1 LDQIFLTVVLAAFAA
16 NIILTIVF
24 SRKRGGTGSD
34 GGQVIREEMK
44 RNREEMTTTLVS
56 VMGEMRKDQNERQ
69 ESIGRRIAEL
79 TGSNEKALGALRD
92 KVEERLREI
101 QDSNEKKL
109 EKMRETV
116 DEKLQSTL
124 EKRIGESFRRV
135 SEHLEAVHKGL
146 GEMRNLADGVGDLKR
161 VLTNVKTRGTWAEI
175 QLGDILEQILT
186 ETQFARNVETRPGS
200 NERVEFALRLPGP
213 GDDPE
218 STVWL
223 PIDAKFP
230 REDYQR
236 LVDASE
242 EGDPEGVKRAS
253 AALGKAVARSARDI
267 HDKYIEP
274 PHTTD
279 FGLMFLP
286 TEGLYAEVLRQ
297 PGLVQQLQ
305 VEFRVAVAGP
315 TTLAAILSSIRM
327 GFRTLAIEK
336 RSSEVW
342 KILSAV
348 KTEFD
353 KFGGVL
359 DKLGRQLDTARN
371 TVTETGRRTRAMAR
385 KLKTVEELPADEA
398 GKLLDLPAEGPS
410 GLIEDDA
417 EDQDG

>member
-1 LDQIFLTVVLAAFAA
+1 MDYLFLIFILVIFAA

-24 SRKRGGTGSD
+24 NRRRGSPD
-34 GGQVIREEMK
+34 QAQEKLLRDEMK
-44 RNREEMTTTLVS
+44 QNREEMTNTLVGLL
-56 VMGEMRKDQNERQ
+56 GEMRESQDARQ
-69 ESIGRRIAEL
+69 ESIGKRIGEL
-79 TGSNEKALGALRD
+79 TESNEKALGSLRD

-101 QDSNEKKL
+101 QESNDRKL

-124 EKRIGESFRRV
+124 EKRLGESFKMV

-161 VLTNVKTRGTWAEI
+161 VLTNVKARGTWAEI

-186 ETQFARNVETRPGS
+186 DAQFSRNVETRPGS

-213 GDDPE
+213 SDDPD
-218 STVWL
+218 SLVWL

-230 REDYQR
+230 QEDYLR

-242 EGDPEGVKRAS
+242 TGDAEGVKQAT
-253 AALGKAVARSARDI
+253 AALGRAVLKSAKDI
-267 HDKYIEP
+267 QTKYIDP
-274 PHTTD
+274 PQTTD
-279 FGLMFLP
+279 FALMFLP
-286 TEGLYAEVLRQ
+286 TEGLYAEILRQ
-297 PGLVQQLQ
+297 PGLVEHLQ
-305 VEFRVAVAGP
+305 VDHRVVVAGP
-315 TTLAAILSSIRM
+315 TTLAAILSALRM

-359 DKLGRQLDTARN
+359 EKLGNQLDTARK
-371 TVTETGRRTRAMAR
+371 TVKETGARTRAMAR
-385 KLKTVEELPADEA
+385 KLKSVEELPESESTRLLGLPDGGKADI
-398 GKLLDLPAEGPS
+398 P
-410 GLIEDDA
+410 EDESEDKDA
-417 EDQDG
+417 